1 MLDTKHD
8 KGITMFQDILE
19 SAKEKAIKL
28 DDASLVS
35 EGILMNFAGTDST
48 AATLAIG
55 LYNLCKRPELYL
67 KLQRSLREQTKENG
81 HRLDPLQL
89 ETNKLLDACLKESLR
104 LACPVG
110 GRLPREVPAG
120 GWALD
125 GHHIPAGVSSTRHFA
140 FIVLS

>member
-1 MLDTKHD
+1 
-8 KGITMFQDILE
+8 MFQDILE
-19 SAKEKAIKL
+19 SAREKNIKL

-35 EGILMNFAGTDST
+35 EGILMNFAGTDTT

-67 KLQRSLREQTKENG
+67 KLQKSLREKTRENG
-81 HRLDPLQL
+81 QRLDLGQL
-89 ETNKLLDACLKESLR
+89 EADKLLDACLKESLR
-104 LACPVG
+104 LACPVS

-120 GWALD
+120 GWSLD
-125 GHHIPAGVSSTRHFA
+125 GHHIPAGVSSTRHFG